1 MATTSFPSVLF
12 YFCMFLL
19 CHGSMAQ
26 LFGQSFTLWQSS
38 RQGGSRGCKFDRLQ
52 AFEPLHQVR
61 SEAGITEY
69 FDEQNE
75 QFCCTGVS
83 VIRRVIEPQG
93 LLLPQYHNA
102 HALVYI
108 LQGKGVIGL
117 NFPGCPATF
126 QQQFQPF
133 GQGQFAQGQSRSQK
147 FTDEHQ
153 RVHPFKQGDVVAL
166 PAGIVHWSYND
177 GDAPIVAIYVFDVNN
192 NANQLEPIQKEFLL
206 AGNNKRG
213 QQFGQNIFSAF
224 SVQLL
229 SEALGISQQ
238 AAQRIRNQ
246 NDQRGEIIHVR
257 QGLQFLKPI
266 VSQQGQVEQ
275 QAYQPIQHREG
286 QTTQYPE
293 GQSTQYPGQSTQY
306 PEGQSTQY
314 PGQSTKYPEG
324 QSTQYPQGQSTQ
336 YPGQST
342 QYPEGQSTQYPQGQS
357 TQYPEGQS
365 TQYPQGQSTQYPEG
379 QSTQYPQGQSTQY
392 PGQSTQ
398 YPEGQSTQY
407 PQGQSTQY
415 PKGQSTQYPQGQS
428 TQYPQGQ
435 STQYPVGQSTQYPQ
449 GQSTQYPGQ
458 STQYPEVQSTQY
470 PQGKSTQYPE
480 GQSTQYPQGQSTQYP
495 GQSTQYPEVQ
505 STQYP
510 EGQSTQ
516 YPGQSTQYPKGH
528 STVKSFNG
536 LEENVCSL
544 KATLNVE
551 SPQSADTYNPRA
563 GRITR
568 VSGNNF
574 PILNIVQMSAT
585 RVNLYQNAILSPFW
599 NINAHSV
606 VYMIQG
612 HARVQVVNSHGQTV
626 FNDRLR
632 QGQLLIIP
640 QHFVVLKKAEREGC
654 QYISFTT
661 NANSMVSHIAG
672 KNSILSGLPVDVLAN
687 AYRISRQEAR
697 NLKNNRG
704 EEFGAFTPKGVSSQ
718 VSGEEYEV
726 WGRRL
731 IDM

>member
-38 RQGGSRGCKFDRLQ
+38 RQGGSRGCKFDKLQ
-52 AFEPLHQVR
+52 AFEPLQKVR
-61 SEAGITEY
+61 SEAGVTEY
-69 FDEQNE
+69 FDEHNE
-75 QFCCTGVS
+75 QFRCTGVS
-83 VIRRVIEPQG
+83 VIRRIIEPRG

-126 QQQFQPF
+126 QQEFQPF
-133 GQGQFAQGQSRSQK
+133 GQGQFSQDQTRSQK

-153 RVHPFKQGDVVAL
+153 RVHSFKQGDVVAL

-177 GDAPIVAIYVFDVNN
+177 GDASIVAVYVFDVNN

-206 AGNNKRG
+206 AGNNNRG
-213 QQFGQNIFSAF
+213 QQSEQNIFNGF
-224 SVQLL
+224 SIQLL

-246 NDQRGEIIHVR
+246 NDQRGEIIRVR

-266 VSQQGQVEQ
+266 VSQQGQ
-275 QAYQPIQHREG
+275 G
-286 QTTQYPE
+286 
-293 GQSTQYPGQSTQY
+293 
-306 PEGQSTQY
+306 
-314 PGQSTKYPEG
+314 
-324 QSTQYPQGQSTQ
+324 
-336 YPGQST
+336 
-342 QYPEGQSTQYPQGQS
+342 
-357 TQYPEGQS
+357 
-365 TQYPQGQSTQYPEG
+365 
-379 QSTQYPQGQSTQY
+379 
-392 PGQSTQ
+392 
-398 YPEGQSTQY
+398 
-407 PQGQSTQY
+407 
-415 PKGQSTQYPQGQS
+415 
-428 TQYPQGQ
+428 
-435 STQYPVGQSTQYPQ
+435 
-449 GQSTQYPGQ
+449 
-458 STQYPEVQSTQY
+458 
-470 PQGKSTQYPE
+470 
-480 GQSTQYPQGQSTQYP
+480 
-495 GQSTQYPEVQ
+495 
-505 STQYP
+505 
-510 EGQSTQ
+510 
-516 YPGQSTQYPKGH
+516 
-528 STVKSFNG
+528 FNG

-568 VSGNNF
+568 VNGNNF

-599 NINAHSV
+599 NINAHSI

-612 HARVQVVNSHGQTV
+612 HARVQVVSNHGQTV

-654 QYISFTT
+654 QYISFNT
-661 NANSMVSHIAG
+661 NANSMVSHVAG
-672 KNSILSGLPVDVLAN
+672 KNSILSALPVDVLAN
-687 AYRISRQEAR
+687 AYRISRQDAR

-704 EEFGAFTPKGVSSQ
+704 EELGAFTPKGASSQ
-718 VSGEEYEV
+718 ASGEEDEV
-726 WGRRL
+726 SGRRL
-731 IDM
+731 VDK